1 MRSKSFSALSH
12 GCIFNTEMDAASKKI
27 NTLLSLSECPHTS
40 YTSMKT
46 LWHNVMQTNHS
57 CSAHHFT
64 QISDKVYSIIVKEIF
79 LLLGCSCKEAET
91 CKLKYSCKHWVLAP
105 AFYQWCQ
112 IYKHKKQ
119 NVRLLYFLLI
129 KSPARRHERLIRR
142 KSQRS
147 WIWQEPLQTHNPTLL
162 HKQAY
167 PKKVVQDCVQMFSLD
182 CQGWSLHKIS
192 GHSFPVLSHLQN
204 KVLPGVQTEHLV
216 FQFVPITSC
225 PLSHVLPPCT
235 YTAIFH
241 IS

>member
-1 MRSKSFSALSH
+1 MCWVLSSFGATWVLVLDDEIQEHKHPDEHRQAFWNLWKNCADPTPSKILSTATVFIFNSFMRSKSFSALSH

-46 LWHNVMQTNHS
+46 LWYNVMQTNHS

-129 KSPARRHERLIRR
+129 KSPARRHERFIRR
-142 KSQRS
+142 KS
-147 WIWQEPLQTHNPTLL
+147 
-162 HKQAY
+162 
-167 PKKVVQDCVQMFSLD
+167 
-182 CQGWSLHKIS
+182 
-192 GHSFPVLSHLQN
+192 
-204 KVLPGVQTEHLV
+204 
-216 FQFVPITSC
+216 
-225 PLSHVLPPCT
+225 
-235 YTAIFH
+235 
-241 IS
+241 